1 MIKKIKTWLIIAIVM
16 SVDFIYDLFGYYNN
30 IEDLVKKDIP
40 EKSDPV
46 AELGMAM
53 IRQHYKSKW
62 GKKVLMLSVS
72 RDIIGL
78 LNKELKKRNREENL
92 QITIDPSKLRENA
105 ELVFKDLMPLYDDQ
119 GKDENVDRV
128 RILEWVT
135 LKLLSY

>member
-16 SVDFIYDLFGYYNN
+16 SVDFIYNLFGYYDT
-30 IEDLVKKDIP
+30 IENLVKKDIP

-46 AELGMAM
+46 AELGMAI

-78 LNKELKKRNREENL
+78 LNKELKKRNREEDL
-92 QITIDPSKLRENA
+92 QITTNPSNLRENA
-105 ELVFKDLMPLYDDQ
+105 ELVFKELMPLYADQ
-119 GKDENVDRV
+119 GEDENVDRI
-128 RILEWVT
+128 RILEWIT
-135 LKLLSY
+135 LKLLS